1 MLTPSPENHP
11 SQSTSCLGAILP
23 VERLVQTIQDLSLAR
38 SLEQIMAVVRRSVR
52 ELLQADGTTFILRD
66 GNQCFYADEDA
77 IAPLWKGLRFPIN
90 TCIGGWVMDQRQ
102 SVAIEEIQGDERIP
116 YEAYRQTF
124 VKSLAM
130 VPIRTLQPIG
140 AIGAYWAEL
149 HLATAAEMKLLQA
162 IADTTAVAMESV
174 ELYQALEQRVRDRTL
189 ELELANQ
196 KLVAEIQERVK
207 AEEAVRRLSLTDEL
221 TSLYNRRGFFL
232 LAEQQLRLS
241 RRMRAESY
249 LLFADLDGLKGIN
262 DTFGHDA
269 GDRAII
275 QAANILRHT
284 FQEADIIA
292 RLGGDEFA
300 VLVTSSLGGA
310 DAIQSRLVE
319 ETHKSNQNSPAPYPI
334 SMSIGME
341 ACHLIQSASLEDLV
355 TRADAAMYLRKR
367 DRKEVSHR

>member
-1 MLTPSPENHP
+1 
-11 SQSTSCLGAILP
+11 
-23 VERLVQTIQDLSLAR
+23 
-38 SLEQIMAVVRRSVR
+38 MAVVRRSVR
-52 ELLQADGTTFILRD
+52 ELLKADGTTFILRD

-90 TCIGGWVMDQRQ
+90 TCIGGWVMEQRQ

-116 YEAYRQTF
+116 YEAYQQTF

-140 AIGAYWAEL
+140 AIGAYWAKTY
-149 HLATAAEMKLLQA
+149 LATATEMRLLQA

-221 TSLYNRRGFFL
+221 TGLYNRRGFFL
-232 LAEQQLRLS
+232 LAEQQLHLS
-241 RRMRAESY
+241 RRMNAESY

-262 DTFGHDA
+262 DTFGHEA
-269 GDRAII
+269 GDRAIM
-275 QAANILRHT
+275 QAADILRRT

-300 VLVTSSLGGA
+300 VFVTSLLGGPE
-310 DAIQSRLVE
+310 AIQGRLLE
-319 ETHKSNQNSPAPYPI
+319 NINQSNQTAPTSYPI
-334 SMSIGME
+334 SMSIGIE
-341 ACHLIQSASLEDLV
+341 TCHLVQSASLEDLV

-367 DRKEVSHR
+367 DRKEVSHH

>member
-1 MLTPSPENHP
+1 
-11 SQSTSCLGAILP
+11 
-23 VERLVQTIQDLSLAR
+23 
-38 SLEQIMAVVRRSVR
+38 MAVVRRSVR
-52 ELLQADGTTFILRD
+52 ELLQADGTTFILQD

-77 IAPLWKGLRFPIN
+77 IAPLWKGLRFPLH
-90 TCIGGWVMDQRQ
+90 TCIGGWVMEQRQ
-102 SVAIEEIQGDERIP
+102 SVAIEEIQGDKRIP

-241 RRMRAESY
+241 RRMNAESY
-249 LLFADLDGLKGIN
+249 LLFADLDDLKDIN

-310 DAIQSRLVE
+310 DAIQSRLIE
-319 ETHKSNQNSPAPYPI
+319 ETHKSNQNSPAPYSI
-334 SMSIGME
+334 SMSIGIE
-341 ACHLIQSASLEDLV
+341 ACHLIQNASLEDLV

>member
-1 MLTPSPENHP
+1 ME
-11 SQSTSCLGAILP
+11 
-23 VERLVQTIQDLSLAR
+23 
-38 SLEQIMAVVRRSVR
+38 
-52 ELLQADGTTFILRD
+52 
-66 GNQCFYADEDA
+66 
-77 IAPLWKGLRFPIN
+77 
-90 TCIGGWVMDQRQ
+90 QRQ
-102 SVAIEEIQGDERIP
+102 SVAIEEIQGDKRIP

-207 AEEAVRRLSLTDEL
+207 AEEAVRHLSLTDEL
-221 TSLYNRRGFFL
+221 TGLYNRRGFFL
-232 LAEQQLRLS
+232 LAEQQLHLS
-241 RRMRAESY
+241 RRMNAESY
-249 LLFADLDGLKGIN
+249 LLFVDLDGLKGIN

-269 GDRAII
+269 GDRTIM
-275 QAANILRHT
+275 QAADILRHT

-300 VLVTSSLGGA
+300 VFVTSLLGGP
-310 DAIQSRLVE
+310 DAIQRRLIE
-319 ETHKSNQNSPAPYPI
+319 RIDQSNQHSPAPYRI
-334 SMSIGME
+334 SMSIGIE
-341 ACHLIQSASLEDLV
+341 ACHLIQSDSLQDLV